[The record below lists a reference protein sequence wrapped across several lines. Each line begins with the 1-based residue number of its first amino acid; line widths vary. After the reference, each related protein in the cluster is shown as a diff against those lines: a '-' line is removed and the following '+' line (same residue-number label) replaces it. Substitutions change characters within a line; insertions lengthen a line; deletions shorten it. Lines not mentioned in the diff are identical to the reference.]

1 MSRKHTAARLAAVAF
16 VMLAPAT
23 AAAQPA
29 AEFFKGKTITL
40 LVGSSAGGSYALYG
54 RALAE
59 HMPKHI
65 PGKPTMI
72 AKFTGGQG
80 GGLDVANSMS
90 NTVRPDGLTIGMTQ
104 QTIVLHQVLMPKYA
118 KYDARK
124 WYWLGN
130 VSPIRNMMMVSDKSK
145 AQTIEATKTQEV
157 IVGATGPSSPTS
169 ILPKTLNKLYGSK
182 FKVVYGYKGIGGLK
196 LALRRGEIEG
206 YGGSWVAVV
215 TQLGPELKEGKVKAL
230 AFASRTREPTN
241 PNVPTLT
248 ELMTDEKAKKVAN
261 FLAAESDYGRSL
273 FLSPGVPADRAA
285 ALRKAFE
292 DTMKDPAF
300 LAMAKKLRIPVEPT
314 SGDSLAALTAELI
327 ATPKDI
333 VEAAR

>member
-1 MSRKHTAARLAAVAF
+1 MSNHAMGARLAAVAL
-16 VMLAPAT
+16 VTLIP
-23 AAAQPA
+23 AAASAQSVA
-29 AEFFKGKTITL
+29 DFYKGKTITL

-59 HMPKHI
+59 FMPRHI

-90 NTVRPDGLTIGMTQ
+90 NTVKPDGLTIGMTQ
-104 QTIVLHQVLMPKYA
+104 QTIVLHQVLLPKFA

-145 AQTIEATKTQEV
+145 AQTLADTKKFEV
-157 IVGATGPSSPTS
+157 IVGATGPSSPTA

-182 FKVVYGYKGIGGLK
+182 FKVVFGYKGIGGFK

-215 TQLGPELKEGKVKAL
+215 TQLPTELKEGKVKAL
-230 AFASRTREPTN
+230 VFASRTREPTN
-241 PNVPTLT
+241 PDVPTLV
-248 ELMTDEKAKKVAN
+248 EVLPDEKAKKVAN

-273 FLSPGVPADRAA
+273 FLGPGVPAERAA

-292 DTMKDPAF
+292 DTMKDADF

-314 SGDSLAALTAELI
+314 SGDSLAALTQDI
-327 ATPKDI
+327 VATPTEILDLAK
-333 VEAAR
+333 

>member
-1 MSRKHTAARLAAVAF
+1 METITAARLAAAALLSLVPLSASADPVADF
-16 VMLAPAT
+16 Y
-23 AAAQPA
+23 
-29 AEFFKGKTITL
+29 KGKTITL

-145 AQTIEATKTQEV
+145 AQTIEDTKKFEV
-157 IVGATGPSSPTS
+157 IVGATGPSSPTA
-169 ILPKTLNKLYGSK
+169 ILPKTLNKHYGSK
-182 FKVVYGYKGIGGLK
+182 FKIVYGYKGIGGLK

-215 TQLGPELKEGKVKAL
+215 TQLGPELKAGKVKAL

-241 PNVPTLT
+241 PKVPTLV
-248 ELMTDEKAKKVAN
+248 EVMPDDKSKKVAN

-273 FLSPGVPADRAA
+273 FLSPGVPAARAA

-314 SGDSLAALTAELI
+314 TGDSLAALTAELI
-327 ATPKDI
+327 ATPKEI
-333 VEAAR
+333 VDLAK

>member
-1 MSRKHTAARLAAVAF
+1 MVLQTIRAASAALIVLASGV
-16 VMLAPAT
+16 

-29 AEFFKGKTITL
+29 ADFFKGKTITL

-65 PGKPTMI
+65 PGKPGMI

-80 GGLDVANSMS
+80 GGLDVANSMA

-104 QTIVLHQVLMPKYA
+104 QTIVLHQVLMPKFA

-130 VSPIRNMMMVSDKSK
+130 VSPIRNMMMVSSRSK
-145 AQTIEATKTQEV
+145 AQSIAETKNHEI
-157 IVGATGPSSPTS
+157 IVGATGPSSPTA
-169 ILPKTLNKLYGSK
+169 ILPKALNKHYGSK
-182 FKVVYGYKGIGGLK
+182 FKIVYGYKGIGGLK
-196 LALRRGEIEG
+196 LALGRGEVEG
-206 YGGSWVAVV
+206 YGGSWVAVQ
-215 TQLGPELKEGKVKAL
+215 TGLATELKEGKVKAL
-230 AFASRTREPTN
+230 VFASRTREPSA
-241 PNVPTLT
+241 PDVPTLVEVMPNET
-248 ELMTDEKAKKVAN
+248 AKKVAN

-273 FLSPGVPADRAA
+273 FLGPGVPADRAA

-314 SGDSLAALTAELI
+314 SGDTLAALTAEI
-327 ATPKDI
+327 VATPNAI
-333 VEAAR
+333 VDLAK